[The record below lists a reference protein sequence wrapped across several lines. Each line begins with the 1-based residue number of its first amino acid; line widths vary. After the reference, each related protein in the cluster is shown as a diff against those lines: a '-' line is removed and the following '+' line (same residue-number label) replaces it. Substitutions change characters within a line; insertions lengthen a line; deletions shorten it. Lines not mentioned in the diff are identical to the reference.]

1 MQPKPGT
8 AEPQPEQPMSEN
20 KTNRLS
26 QVVFFVCV
34 ASVIGMTLK
43 AIDWL
48 IPSPD
53 RKLIVC
59 MNADTGKG
67 ICKTLADIEAAHAK
81 NLPAFTDEARK

>member
-1 MQPKPGT
+1 
-8 AEPQPEQPMSEN
+8 MSEN
-20 KTNRLS
+20 KTKPLS
-26 QVVFFVCV
+26 QIVFFVCA

-53 RKLIVC
+53 RRIVVC
-59 MNADTGKG
+59 MNSDTDKG

-81 NLPAFTDEARK
+81 KLPAFADEARK